1 MLIYFPQMHEELVEE
16 KVEGALIFDP
26 GVDREETGGISV
38 YRPEDLPVE
47 PQSCKRMVDDF
58 ISYGESLGEM
68 FKFIANPQSNDK
80 DQFGERTSA
89 IQNELSARISPE
101 TTDKSAEEA
110 RIQNQVVLA
119 LCYAYEEKHLELG
132 SLEQNLN
139 DKWAG
144 FGESLGLDV
153 ESEDDRK
160 AMALGGLMANLP
172 GLGGGDLQLPWKKVL
187 EGFALF
193 LPENS
198 VLITGD
204 VDAVSLWRDRDIE
217 FYDKEGLLAEKAL
230 VLREKV
236 WKLLDLSGLPE
247 DKPWL
252 DREFTVV
259 LNVKEDN

>member
-26 GVDREETGGISV
+26 GIDRDETGDVPV
-38 YRPEDLPVE
+38 YRPENLPVE
-47 PQSCKRMVDDF
+47 PQTCRRMVDDF
-58 ISYGESLGEM
+58 ISYGESLGAM

-89 IQNELSARISPE
+89 IQNELAARISPNVV
-101 TTDKSAEEA
+101 DKSDEEA

-119 LCYAYEEKHLELG
+119 LCYAYEEKNIELG

-139 DKWAG
+139 EKWAG

-153 ESEDDRK
+153 DSEDDRK

-172 GLGGGDLQLPWKKVL
+172 GLGGGDVQLPWQKVL
-187 EGFALF
+187 EGFALL

-198 VLITGD
+198 VLITSD
-204 VDAVSLWRDRDIE
+204 VDAVSLWKDRDIE
-217 FYDKEGLLAEKAL
+217 FYEKEGLLEEKAL

-236 WKLLDLSGLPE
+236 WKLLSLSGLPE

-259 LNVKEDN
+259 LKVKEV

>member
-1 MLIYFPQMHEELVEE
+1 VLIYFPQLHEELVEK

-26 GVDREETGGISV
+26 GIDRKDADEISV
-38 YRPEDLPVE
+38 FRPENLPVE
-47 PQSCKRMVDDF
+47 PQVCKRMVDDF
-58 ISYGESLGEM
+58 ISYGESLGDM
-68 FKFIANPQSNDK
+68 FKFIVNPQSNDK

-89 IQNELSARISPE
+89 IHTELAARISPE
-101 TTDKSAEEA
+101 AEDKSDEEA

-132 SLEQNLN
+132 SLEQNLT

-153 ESEDDRK
+153 EDEDERK

-172 GLGGGDLQLPWKKVL
+172 GIGGGDIQLPWQKVL
-187 EGFALF
+187 EGFALL
-193 LPENS
+193 LPDNS
-198 VLITGD
+198 VLVTSD

-217 FYDKEGLLAEKAL
+217 FYEKEGLLAEEAL
-230 VLREKV
+230 VLREKA

-247 DKPWL
+247 DRIWL
-252 DREFTVV
+252 DRELTVV
-259 LNVKEDN
+259 LNMSEEN